1 VIGVEFAVALAI
13 IGFQEPVEVL
23 TLDRAISIGVER
35 SLGAKIAESQLVQAK
50 ERTKQARGLLG
61 FRLDSQ
67 FSYDRYAE
75 RQTFG
80 GGGSGGNF
88 DSKRASI
95 VLSYPVD
102 IVGLSRKAALAAKK
116 NEESV
121 AESITI
127 TLNQT
132 RFDIREAFFGVIR
145 ASWVLQVAEEAV
157 KAAEARLS
165 NANKFFNAGSI
176 ARFDVLR
183 LETDLSRVNAELDQS
198 QNNLRLA
205 KQVLNNRMERDAET
219 PFTIESEYLN
229 TIANDLPKLETQ
241 EGWLLDAALQ
251 NRAELRQ
258 LSSALEARK
267 FVTYTRRG
275 GLSPS
280 LNLSLT
286 HSEFPGASSF
296 QQSRTTTLNAT
307 VSFPLWDSGVTK
319 AQIAEAKQDEVQ
331 IVTNLERT
339 RLGISLQLK
348 SAIVRF
354 RNAEAQMRF
363 SQKTVN
369 LQTEALRLAE
379 LRFNAG
385 EGILLDVTTAD
396 ADLRSAQGA
405 LVAARAE
412 YLIAY
417 AALQNAVG
425 IDNLV
430 PPATTTTEIQVPK

>member
-1 VIGVEFAVALAI
+1 
-13 IGFQEPVEVL
+13 
-23 TLDRAISIGVER
+23 
-35 SLGAKIAESQLVQAK
+35 
-50 ERTKQARGLLG
+50 
-61 FRLDSQ
+61 
-67 FSYDRYAE
+67 
-75 RQTFG
+75 
-80 GGGSGGNF
+80 
-88 DSKRASI
+88 
-95 VLSYPVD
+95 
-102 IVGLSRKAALAAKK
+102 
-116 NEESV
+116 
-121 AESITI
+121 
-127 TLNQT
+127 
-132 RFDIREAFFGVIR
+132 VIR

-331 IVTNLERT
+331 IVMNLERT